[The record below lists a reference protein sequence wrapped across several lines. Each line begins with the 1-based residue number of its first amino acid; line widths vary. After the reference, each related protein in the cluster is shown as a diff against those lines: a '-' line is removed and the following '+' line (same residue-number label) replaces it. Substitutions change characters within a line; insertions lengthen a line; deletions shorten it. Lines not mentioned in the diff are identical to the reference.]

1 MPNALPYIRRHDD
14 RDHTRII
21 GVIVS
26 VLVASQ
32 QGIGYLIELSS
43 SILDTPLM
51 MAAITFLSLQGI
63 VLYAIIAGA
72 ERRATIW

>member
-1 MPNALPYIRRHDD
+1 MRCLIFDGMMIAITL
-14 RDHTRII
+14 TII
-21 GVIVS
+21 GMIVS
-26 VLVASQ
+26 EFVASQ

-51 MAAITFLSLQGI
+51 MAAITVLSLEGI